1 MGIQRTVNNLHILS
15 FVKNNF
21 LKLCFFKLLNDL
33 ILFTTIIIIFVILK
47 IRSKAPYKVIRMLL
61 FSIGIFNTLVRK
73 RVHRI
78 LLFTI
83 NCISKLYF
91 YLDKRFKNQLIG
103 LLFGFSFLINQ
114 GSILLIFPILL
125 MLLKESSSTSIF
137 FKSLKDLLLTFSI
150 PNIFILLLYFRKSIL
165 NVYLANYIQI
175 PLGYTGENASSFY
188 ELRVFLREIS
198 YINIFT
204 YLFIVTMLF
213 IYFINLL
220 KDKNFK
226 LNNFYNLINLNILF
240 SLIYYF
246 WQVITFITI

>member
-1 MGIQRTVNNLHILS
+1 
-15 FVKNNF
+15 
-21 LKLCFFKLLNDL
+21 
-33 ILFTTIIIIFVILK
+33 
-47 IRSKAPYKVIRMLL
+47 
-61 FSIGIFNTLVRK
+61 
-73 RVHRI
+73 
-78 LLFTI
+78 
-83 NCISKLYF
+83 
-91 YLDKRFKNQLIG
+91 
-103 LLFGFSFLINQ
+103 
-114 GSILLIFPILL
+114 

-246 WQVITFITI
+246 LARS